1 MSSHDLSPTSSRGA
15 RRRPAQRI
23 DGYTLIELLVTIAL
37 IGVLLAIL
45 VPSVTDIL
53 RTQKQDR
60 AITDLAVL
68 ANAIER
74 YAGANGGLPD
84 DLTEIDVPNVQDP
97 WGRDYEYLPST
108 VTGYI
113 GLARKDRFLKPLNSD
128 FDLYSRGP
136 DGETQ
141 QPLANPQS
149 HDDIIRAANGAF
161 YGVALKF

>member
-1 MSSHDLSPTSSRGA
+1 MRWTLEPAENRVE
-15 RRRPAQRI
+15 RPPRHLRL

-37 IGVLLAIL
+37 VGVLLAIL

-53 RTQKQDR
+53 RGQKQER
-60 AITDLAVL
+60 AVTDLVIL
-68 ANAIER
+68 ANAIDR
-74 YAGANGGLPD
+74 YTGANGALPE
-84 DLTEIDVPNVQDP
+84 DLSEIDIPTILDP
-97 WGRDYEYLPST
+97 WGRAYEYLPNT
-108 VTGYI
+108 VNGYI
-113 GLARKDRFLKPLNSD
+113 GKARKDRFLKPLNSD
-128 FDLYSRGP
+128 YDLYSRGP

>member
-1 MSSHDLSPTSSRGA
+1 MRWTLEPPGNRAD
-15 RRRPAQRI
+15 RPPRHLRI

-37 IGVLLAIL
+37 VGVLLAIL

-53 RTQKQDR
+53 RRQKQER
-60 AITDLAVL
+60 AVTDLVIL
-68 ANAIER
+68 ANAIDR
-74 YAGANGGLPD
+74 YTGANGALPE
-84 DLTEIDVPNVQDP
+84 DLSEIDIPTILDP
-97 WGRDYEYLPST
+97 WGRAYEYLPNT
-108 VTGYI
+108 VKGYI
-113 GLARKDRFLKPLNSD
+113 GKARKDRFLKPLNSD
-128 FDLYSRGP
+128 YDLYSRGP